1 MFPGPL
7 DTPERSVPCL
17 KEGPPASPRP
27 PPGGSCLGRV
37 PEDAASVSSL
47 TEGRRDRPLESR
59 GVQSGPSLS
68 QLQAPNTGLPKEP
81 PEGAR
86 GSQKARA
93 PLKRPGRRLGGAV
106 AWGRRVPSQTPKARI
121 TGVPEKH
128 VRELP
133 QTTPLQRA
141 FPLRL
146 PEDRHQHSASALTDR
161 ASPKYKRW
169 STRHPSQPQQPGP
182 PHCASVPASSRLQE
196 TCLLALTAPP
206 PRQEHLLTSGSPCL
220 WLKYYQ

>member
-1 MFPGPL
+1 MHTGDRSFAGWGGSAVGAVLSMSCGADTQAGRSVLLSSSGEEMTLPAITGNAPRSFLTCSPDWGSGRLSCADMFPGPL

-27 PPGGSCLGRV
+27 PSGGSCLGRV

-47 TEGRRDRPLESR
+47 TEGRRDRPLESL

-93 PLKRPGRRLGGAV
+93 PLRRPGRRLGGAV

-128 VRELP
+128 VRV
-133 QTTPLQRA
+133 
-141 FPLRL
+141 
-146 PEDRHQHSASALTDR
+146 
-161 ASPKYKRW
+161 K
-169 STRHPSQPQQPGP
+169 
-182 PHCASVPASSRLQE
+182 SS
-196 TCLLALTAPP
+196 LLL
-206 PRQEHLLTSGSPCL
+206 EN
-220 WLKYYQ
+220 